1 MLCKMES
8 QEPALVEED
17 QSSEEPQSPMKLPDD
32 LPTSLDDRKSFSPYA
47 GETEMY
53 DGWQGNAK

>member
-1 MLCKMES
+1 MEPH
-8 QEPALVEED
+8 EPQDPAPVGED
-17 QSSEEPQSPMKLPDD
+17 LSSEEAQSPVKLPDD
-32 LPTSLDDRKSFSPYA
+32 LPTSLDDRRSFSPYA